1 MALRPRLATGLPFS
15 WSLTIITCT
24 LAGRKIHRTEKN
36 PRILSSDIHDC
47 GARSLPALRPL
58 VIEKSAALVY
68 RDVLAPRAKNPTS
81 LEGGYVAYEREG
93 LLGGRGRPEVGRLEP
108 AGKVLFVGVEA

>member
-1 MALRPRLATGLPFS
+1 MPPPRDGFALFVEPYNYNIYPGWP
-15 WSLTIITCT
+15 I
-24 LAGRKIHRTEKN
+24 KIHRTEKN
-36 PRILSSDIHDC
+36 TRILSSDLDDC

-81 LEGGYVAYEREG
+81 LEGGYVAYERER
-93 LLGGRGRPEVGRLEP
+93 LLGGRGRPEVRRLEP
-108 AGKVLFVGVEA
+108 ADKVLFVGVES